1 MLSRIFLQQHK
12 GLNCFQ
18 LVNINLLQ
26 DHIKE
31 DASLSSYPLLAALVI
46 KVGKLPNI
54 KNWLET
60 RPVTK

>member
-46 KVGKLPNI
+46 KVGDPKDQI
-54 KNWLET
+54 
-60 RPVTK
+60 R